1 MWRAGRTVANQSDL
15 GTIRP
20 RPERVKQSLDVAVA
34 IGEGDTGGVA
44 AVDPRHVVGHQHV
57 AVADIA
63 IEGEC
68 LRHVHVALVGEGLH
82 EVELAADTVTVNGSS
97 ENDTINI
104 TASGSL
110 VTVSGLSAQ
119 VTIDHAESGDNLMII
134 GGAGNDTIDASAFP
148 AGSIGLTINGGLGN
162 DTFVFTFGTNG
173 HDVVQGFEAHGV
185 GTLGD
190 VVALVGSPDHTFD
203 QAVAD
208 GHIAQSGGNV
218 VISDGT
224 NVAATLQDISLA
236 ALHANDFLFS

>member
-1 MWRAGRTVANQSDL
+1 MTWTAEDGSGND
-15 GTIRP
+15 GTAT
-20 RPERVKQSLDVAVA
+20 Q
-34 IGEGDTGGVA
+34 
-44 AVDPRHVVGHQHV
+44 
-57 AVADIA
+57 
-63 IEGEC
+63 
-68 LRHVHVALVGEGLH
+68 
-82 EVELAADTVTVNGSS
+82 TVTMTQVSDMRTCCPAGYNVIVIPQGNTAVVNGTSG
-97 ENDTINI
+97 NDCIIGTSNTDRINGLGGDDI
-104 TASGSL
+104 IFGLGGQDIINGGDGNDIILGGDGDDIIDGGNGDDKIAGGSG
-110 VTVSGLSAQ
+110 Q
-119 VTIDHAESGDNLMII
+119 NHIE

-190 VVALVGSPDHTFD
+190 VVALLGSPDHTFD